1 MGLALGPRQHLFDIV
16 QTADQAG
23 TEIEPVGLECLP
35 LPFWR
40 LRRVKARAKHLVQ
53 DRLEGGATLP
63 PLVFQPDSHVVI
75 ERQGRAHVV
84 MLSL

>member
-1 MGLALGPRQHLFDIV
+1 MGLALGTRQDLFDVI

-40 LRRVKARAKHLVQ
+40 LRRVKARTKHLVQ
-53 DRLEGGATLP
+53 DRLEGGATLL
-63 PLVFQPDSHVVI
+63 PLVFQPDGYVVI
-75 ERQGRAHVV
+75 ERQGCAHDS
-84 MLSL
+84 MLST